1 MVLGV
6 LGFERDGKNWCGTV
20 VFATSECVNELLT
33 QPDDGEDEEE
43 VVEDAEER
51 ELAREPEPFGE
62 LKKYQIDNCRWKR
75 CSQ

>member
-1 MVLGV
+1 M
-6 LGFERDGKNWCGTV
+6 
-20 VFATSECVNELLT
+20 VFATSKIVNELLT

-62 LKKYQIDNCRWKR
+62 LKNIKLIIVVGHDGLN
-75 CSQ
+75 

>member
-1 MVLGV
+1 MVW
-6 LGFERDGKNWCGTV
+6 NCG
-20 VFATSECVNELLT
+20 FATSKSVNELLT

-62 LKKYQIDNCRWKR
+62 LKKTSN
-75 CSQ
+75 